1 MNETLFSLY
10 AALPSTWR
18 VKDESDAKRYFQ
30 LFMKMLEAD
39 VRAHRSRSAAFLC
52 YNIGMTSCAWLWLYF
67 GAFLMLMELLAPG
80 FVVFFF
86 GLSAATVGLCRF
98 AMGESFTLTWQLAA
112 FSAFSILY
120 LVVLRRWLKRLFT
133 GGRVETKTDF
143 DNEYVGRVGRVTEE
157 IKPPLSGRVMIG
169 DAEWTA
175 SADVPLAVG
184 TTIEV
189 ISQNNLTMKVKEVK

>member
-1 MNETLFSLY
+1 
-10 AALPSTWR
+10 
-18 VKDESDAKRYFQ
+18 
-30 LFMKMLEAD
+30 
-39 VRAHRSRSAAFLC
+39 
-52 YNIGMTSCAWLWLYF
+52 MTSCAWLWLYF

-143 DNEYVGRVGRVTEE
+143 DNEYVGRAGKVTEAINPPLTGRVE
-157 IKPPLSGRVMIG
+157 IG

-175 SADVPLAVG
+175 SAESPIPVGVTVAV
-184 TTIEV
+184 V
-189 ISQNNLTMKVKEVK
+189 SQDNLTMKVKEVK